1 MTRRPLR
8 GAAIKPPSLSPWATG
23 CTRKAGDPGEA
34 CLPTGHRAVRKV
46 SADPAKATGA
56 DAAISA
62 CTLKTRAAELS

>member
-1 MTRRPLR
+1 MT
-8 GAAIKPPSLSPWATG
+8 PPSVGRGSEQAAVIVAWATG
-23 CTRKAGDPGEA
+23 CTRKPGDPGEA

-56 DAAISA
+56 AAAISA